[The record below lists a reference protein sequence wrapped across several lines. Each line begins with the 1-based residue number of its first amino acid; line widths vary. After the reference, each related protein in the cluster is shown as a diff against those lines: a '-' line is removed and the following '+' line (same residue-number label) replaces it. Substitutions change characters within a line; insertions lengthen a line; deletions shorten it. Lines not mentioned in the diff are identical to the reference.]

1 MQEPQTPSQR
11 AVLLL
16 RAALLPDRL
25 PTTGAQRL
33 VWIIRITVVVG
44 AIVLISSAYDK
55 SLWEWLRLLFIPAAI
70 AAGGLW
76 FGERQRQ
83 RELGIANRRAQD
95 EALQAYLNQM
105 SQLLADKDRPLNV
118 ASLGDNLNTVAR
130 ARTLK
135 VLPALNIA
143 VVSSGASSLKGVTR

>member
-16 RAALLPDRL
+16 RAALLPDWL

-44 AIVLISSAYDK
+44 ATVLISSAYDK
-55 SLWEWLRLLFIPAAI
+55 SLWEWLKLLIIPAAI
-70 AAGGLW
+70 AGGGLW

-83 RELGIANRRAQD
+83 RELDIANRRAQD
-95 EALQAYLNQM
+95 EALQAYLY
-105 SQLLADKDRPLNV
+105 
-118 ASLGDNLNTVAR
+118 
-130 ARTLK
+130 
-135 VLPALNIA
+135 
-143 VVSSGASSLKGVTR
+143 